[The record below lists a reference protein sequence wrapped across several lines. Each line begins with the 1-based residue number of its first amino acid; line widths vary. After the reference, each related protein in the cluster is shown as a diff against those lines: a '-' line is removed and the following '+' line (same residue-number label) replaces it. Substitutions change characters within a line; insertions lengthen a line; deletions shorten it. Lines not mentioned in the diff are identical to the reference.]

1 MRLRSR
7 TSPLGRRDLET
18 LFGGPMPEL
27 EGELPSS
34 QPESTQA
41 AEQNV
46 GHLPDLIEDLLKVHG
61 QLTNHSV
68 RVALDC
74 SSYKARRHL
83 KLWVKA
89 GLLIRR
95 GRRQNTRYILA

>member
-1 MRLRSR
+1 M
-7 TSPLGRRDLET
+7 PDLEDV
-18 LFGGPMPEL
+18 
-27 EGELPSS
+27 LPSS
-34 QPESTQA
+34 QPESTQFV
-41 AEQNV
+41 EQDI

-83 KLWVKA
+83 NLWVKA

-95 GRRQNTRYILA
+95 GRRRNTRYILA

>member
-1 MRLRSR
+1 M
-7 TSPLGRRDLET
+7 TGA
-18 LFGGPMPEL
+18 LFGGRAVVEDV
-27 EGELPSS
+27 LPSRS
-34 QPESTQA
+34 LSRRSSSSKIS
-41 AEQNV
+41 V
-46 GHLPDLIEDLLKVHG
+46 IYDLSEDLLKVHG